1 MENISETRGY
11 SFQYEV
17 SNEESESTTDIFFLH
32 GWCSVRY
39 FWKNFLEEFHAYGRC
54 VNFDFLGHYTARV
67 PEYFYKYP
75 ISQESIFEIQ
85 KEAIAKVA
93 RSKKV
98 TLVGHSAG
106 GFVVLGIAALFPDFV
121 EKVVAI
127 CPPAYGPVQG
137 LGLLYPAKLANEF
150 KLDFFNFTTLEL
162 IKRFP
167 HLIELWFTR
176 GSAYPEEFLKT
187 PGLREFLLEY
197 HKHFSQLDVKVMN
210 QYLKILD
217 KCNLLPLF
225 RNYHVPTLLFS
236 GEKDIVVPK
245 SHCERLASKSSA
257 IQHVNFL
264 RSAHLPMFE
273 EKELFLQECQAFLS
287 HSWQRSSLT
296 GA

>member
-1 MENISETRGY
+1 MESTTNIRGY
-11 SFQYEV
+11 TFDYEV
-17 SNEESESTTDIFFLH
+17 SNEASTSSTDIFFLH

-39 FWKNFLEEFHAYGRC
+39 FWTDFLAEFHPYGRC
-54 VNFDFLGHYTARV
+54 VNFDVLGHSSAQV
-67 PEYFYKYP
+67 PNYFYKYP

-93 RSKKV
+93 RGKKV

-106 GFVVLGIAALFPDFV
+106 GFLVLGIAALFPEFV
-121 EKVVAI
+121 ERVIAI
-127 CPPAYGPVQG
+127 CPPAYGPVQ
-137 LGLLYPAKLANEF
+137 GLLYPAKLANEF
-150 KLDFFNFTTLEL
+150 KLDFFNFTTLDI

-167 HLIELWFTR
+167 DLIELWFTR
-176 GSAYPEEFLKT
+176 GSAYPEEFIKT
-187 PGLREFLLEY
+187 PGLREFLVEY
-197 HKHFSQLDVKVMN
+197 HKHFKLLDVKVMN

-225 RNYHVPTLLFS
+225 SNYRVPTLLFS

-245 SHCERLASKSSA
+245 SHCERLASKSYT

-264 RSAHLPMFE
+264 RSAHLPMWE
-273 EKELFLQECQAFLS
+273 ERKLFFQECHAFLNPVG
-287 HSWQRSSLT
+287 QRPSLT